1 MKKKLFIVAIVVVI
15 VAAFIV
21 AAIGFNVDIKYREH
35 TSIIVPIGDKFNMS
49 DVKKITDEVFANK
62 EVVLENSGLYD
73 DELSIR
79 VADASDEQIETL
91 KNKINEKFN
100 IAQKIYVPIKD
111 EYNVEDVQAAVKEA
125 LGKDDVKVEKE
136 EESPKYASIEVNLL
150 TEKDVEKINEKIN
163 EKLEIS
169 NQSSAI
175 NASNV
180 ITSVRV
186 PRVRLIDMAKQYILF
201 TGIATLIVIVYFAI
215 RFKKIGIKDVIQDS
229 ITVLVFAELLYM
241 SVIAIVRFPVNKL
254 VVMGAYA
261 VYFAVITYLN
271 AKYIGKAANAKK

>member
-261 VYFAVITYLN
+261 VYFAVLTYLN

>member
-35 TSIIVPIGDKFNMS
+35 TSIIVPIGEKYNMS

-91 KNKINEKFN
+91 KNKMNEKFN

-150 TEKDVEKINEKIN
+150 TEKGVEKINEKIN

-261 VYFAVITYLN
+261 VYFAVLTYLN